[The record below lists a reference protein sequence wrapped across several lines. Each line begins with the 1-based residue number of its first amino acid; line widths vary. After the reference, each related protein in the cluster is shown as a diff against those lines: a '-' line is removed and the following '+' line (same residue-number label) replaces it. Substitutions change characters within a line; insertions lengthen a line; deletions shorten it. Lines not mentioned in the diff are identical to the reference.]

1 MKYDEIKN
9 LKIFK
14 ASTKLLYGKYAYK
27 IRIRFAS
34 WHHYNRDYI
43 SLYDKVKSV
52 ESTCSTHFEF
62 RIINTEFL
70 SLYVSDK
77 DAFESIVTYCIRNA
91 KRYSLTELV
100 GPTTTSHLEKLE
112 NGGETNKVYRTS
124 LFYGKYKYSIRFRA
138 KNGEWDPLIDSVLDF
153 TKDMNRKI
161 TTQTAGPTKYAALF
175 LNSYEDMI
183 TLKMMHREY
192 VSSNVEVELV

>member
-1 MKYDEIKN
+1 
-9 LKIFK
+9 
-14 ASTKLLYGKYAYK
+14 
-27 IRIRFAS
+27 
-34 WHHYNRDYI
+34 
-43 SLYDKVKSV
+43 
-52 ESTCSTHFEF
+52 
-62 RIINTEFL
+62 
-70 SLYVSDK
+70 
-77 DAFESIVTYCIRNA
+77 
-91 KRYSLTELV
+91 LTELV